1 MVLYNDKWASE
12 RKDTLSQTEIR
23 SLSCIVRSQKE
34 ILIVSATGSGR
45 FPGGE
50 ILGCLICAGI
60 GSVLGCFNL
69 FVCLLL
75 YVLFKGLVCLGFA
88 SFWGWVVYLSLYVL
102 FLLKDFARFFYLF
115 FFLSLP
121 YPHSLCFS
129 LPLPPSPSSS
139 SSSSLIFLPFFRASL
154 IHRSLSLPFIHRR
167 LNTTFRQKRS

>member
-60 GSVLGCFNL
+60 GSVFGCFNL

-75 YVLFKGLVCLGFA
+75 YVLLRTLLVWDLLSFEVGLFITVCM
-88 SFWGWVVYLSLYVL
+88 L
-102 FLLKDFARFFYLF
+102 FLTLLVFYYFFFSYYLFHALILSISPSLFLRLPPSHSLIHF
-115 FFLSLP
+115 FFLSSRL
-121 YPHSLCFS
+121 L
-129 LPLPPSPSSS
+129 
-139 SSSSLIFLPFFRASL
+139 
-154 IHRSLSLPFIHRR
+154 SLSKESITALY
-167 LNTTFRQKRS
+167 T